1 MTHTIDPSTQ
11 EAETRESL
19 SSRPACSTELTLTY
33 RTARA
38 TGRIPVLKNNNKKV
52 TKWCRPL
59 ILAPRWQREEY
70 LCEFE
75 AGHGY
80 KVRPCLKTKTNQTKK
95 KKKKKNND
103 KRKTIKQTNKQRMEK
118 KTTNE

>member
-1 MTHTIDPSTQ
+1 MVTHTIDPSTQ

-52 TKWCRPL
+52 TRWCRPL

-80 KVRPCLKTKTNQTKK
+80 KVRPCLKKKTNQTKK
-95 KKKKKNND
+95 KKKQRQKKNN
-103 KRKTIKQTNKQRMEK
+103 QTNK
-118 KTTNE
+118 KTKDGKENNK

>member
-1 MTHTIDPSTQ
+1 MVTHTIDPSTQ

-52 TKWCRPL
+52 TRWCRPL

-95 KKKKKNND
+95 KKKKQRQKKNN
-103 KRKTIKQTNKQRMEK
+103 QTNK
-118 KTTNE
+118 KTKDGKENNK

>member
-1 MTHTIDPSTQ
+1 MTHTIGPSTQ
-11 EAETRESL
+11 EADKGTSEFKASL
-19 SSRPACSTELTLTY
+19 FFRVSY
-33 RTARA
+33 KTARA

-52 TKWCRPL
+52 TRWCRPL

-95 KKKKKNND
+95 KKKKK
-103 KRKTIKQTNKQRMEK
+103 KTTTKEKKTNKQKNKGWKRE
-118 KTTNE
+118 